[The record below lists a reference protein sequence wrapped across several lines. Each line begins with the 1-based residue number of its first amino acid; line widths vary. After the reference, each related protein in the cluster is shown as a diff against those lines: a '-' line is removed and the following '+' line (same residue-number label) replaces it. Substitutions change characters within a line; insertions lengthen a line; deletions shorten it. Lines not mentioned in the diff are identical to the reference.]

1 MLEKIPEIFLNTMF
15 EYDGFGCCCAKD
27 TENVIPGER
36 PKTTLKLYT
45 DISKPLRFAYAA
57 KAGLNLTGKEGGIIK
72 QNILGKILAL
82 PNDDIDKHIEFFE
95 TYGFLLPL
103 SSEEYESVEAD
114 TLFEVLNRIKATIRL
129 MNAIGKKDYKK
140 MLIHAT
146 YLLFS
151 PVMCINTTETQY
163 ETCRHKFSTLL
174 ETYNLLPDLSA
185 EPEVFVKGTYS
196 VQDTMLGS
204 KNPIKIEFYNA
215 VRSGAETDVP
225 GSKEPRFKRLMAMY
239 IGCRNEDEETRNL
252 IDFYYHFQN
261 EVSVIKD
268 VQFNSIK
275 TYSHIDETAFSNKIK
290 ATLLK
295 IARIVVA
302 EEINHNIHDIHPKYD
317 GGKLTATWQVD
328 TLIQAVYF
336 SIFYMKAGVEIY
348 KECENP
354 NCKRDK
360 FFLVETTRENK
371 RYCCDK
377 CRGAAS
383 SQRHRNRIKN
393 E

>member
-1 MLEKIPEIFLNTMF
+1 MSEKISEIFLNSMF
-15 EYDGFGCCCAKD
+15 EYDGFSCCCAKD
-27 TENVIPGER
+27 TENVILGEP

-45 DISKPLRFAYAA
+45 DISKPLRFAYVA
-57 KAGLNLTGKEGGIIK
+57 KTGLNLVGKAGGIIE
-72 QNILGKILAL
+72 QNLLGKILAL

-103 SSEEYESVEAD
+103 SSDEYESVDAI
-114 TLFEVLNRIKATIRL
+114 TLLELVNRIKATIRL

-151 PVMCINTTETQY
+151 PILCIDTTKVHY

-174 ETYNLLPDLSA
+174 ESYNLFPDLGTV
-185 EPEVFVKGTYS
+185 PEVFVNGTYS
-196 VQDTMLGS
+196 VPDTMLGS
-204 KNPIKIEFYNA
+204 KNPIDIEFYNA
-215 VRSGAETDVP
+215 VRSGAETDIP
-225 GSKEPRFKRLMAMY
+225 GSKDSRFRHLTAMY
-239 IGCRNEDEETRNL
+239 TGCQDADKETRII
-252 IDFYYHFQN
+252 IDFYYHFQT
-261 EVSVIKD
+261 EFSVIKD
-268 VQFNSIK
+268 VKFNSINL
-275 TYSHIDETAFSNKIK
+275 YSHIDETVFSDDMKS
-290 ATLLK
+290 ALLK

-302 EEINHNIHDIHPKYD
+302 EEINHNIQGIHPKYD
-317 GGKLTATWQVD
+317 GGKLTASWQIQ
-328 TLIQAVYF
+328 TLIQAIYF

-360 FFLVETTRENK
+360 YFLVEATRSNK
-371 RYCCDK
+371 RYCCEK

-383 SQRHRNRIKN
+383 AQRHRNRSL
-393 E
+393 

>member
-1 MLEKIPEIFLNTMF
+1 MSEKIPEIFLNTMF
-15 EYDGFGCCCAKD
+15 EYDGFGCHCVKD
-27 TENVIPGER
+27 TENVAPNEP

-57 KAGLNLTGKEGGIIK
+57 KTGLNLTGKSGGVIE

-82 PNDDIDKHIEFFE
+82 PNGDIDKHIEFFE

-103 SSEEYESVEAD
+103 SCDEYESVDAI
-114 TLFEVLNRIKATIRL
+114 TLLEVVNRIKATIRL

-151 PVMCINTTETQY
+151 PVMNINTTNAQY
-163 ETCRHKFSTLL
+163 ETCHHKFSTLL
-174 ETYNLLPDLSA
+174 ETYNLFPDLGSV
-185 EPEVFVKGTYS
+185 PEVFVKGTYS
-196 VQDTMLGS
+196 VQDTMLGD
-204 KNPIKIEFYNA
+204 KNPVDIEFYNA
-215 VRSGAETDVP
+215 VRSGADTNIL
-225 GSKEPRFKRLMAMY
+225 GSKDPRFKRIMAMY
-239 IGCRNEDEETRNL
+239 TGCQDEDEETRTL
-252 IDFYYHFQN
+252 IDFYYHFQC
-261 EVSVIKD
+261 EVSVIEN

-275 TYSHIDETAFSNKIK
+275 PYTHIDETAFSDGIK
-290 ATLLK
+290 SALLK

-302 EEINHNIHDIHPKYD
+302 EEINHNIQGIHPKYD

-336 SIFYMKAGVEIY
+336 SVFYMKAGVEIY

-360 FFLVETTRENK
+360 YFLVEATRSNK
-371 RYCCDK
+371 RYCCEK

-383 SQRHRNRIKN
+383 AQRHRNRN
-393 E
+393 L